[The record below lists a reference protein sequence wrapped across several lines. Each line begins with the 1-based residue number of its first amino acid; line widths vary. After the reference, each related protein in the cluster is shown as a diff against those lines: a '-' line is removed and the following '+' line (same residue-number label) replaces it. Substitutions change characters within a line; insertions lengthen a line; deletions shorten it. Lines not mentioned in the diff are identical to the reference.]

1 MVNGEMSRKMDY
13 IIDDKH
19 SKIYLDLLYIVEDYI
34 TFKMF
39 IKIGKYSGED
49 LLTFSNTDLQNQIIN
64 LDILW
69 EGGAADFRINDVD
82 SSMYIA
88 IKKISDDIFSITG
101 LLGSDGNDVIL
112 RYKTQIDQSS
122 VKLFRNILCNSLG

>member
-1 MVNGEMSRKMDY
+1 MEY
-13 IIDDKH
+13 IIDDEQN
-19 SKIYLDLLYIVEDYI
+19 KIYLDLLYIVEDYV

-49 LLTFSNTDLQNQIIN
+49 LLTFSNLDLQNQIIN

-69 EGGAADFRINDVD
+69 KGGVADFRINDVD

-88 IKKISDDIFSITG
+88 IKKLSDNIFSITG
-101 LLGSDGNDVIL
+101 QLGSDRSDMIL
-112 RYKTQIDQSS
+112 QYRAQIDQSS
-122 VKLFRNILCNSLG
+122 IRLFRNILCNSLG